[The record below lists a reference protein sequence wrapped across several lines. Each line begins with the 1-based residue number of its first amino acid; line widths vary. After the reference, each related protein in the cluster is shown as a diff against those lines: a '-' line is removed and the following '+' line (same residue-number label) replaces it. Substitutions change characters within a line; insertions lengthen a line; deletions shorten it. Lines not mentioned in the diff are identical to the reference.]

1 MKEEW
6 KEKSNME
13 EIWKDI
19 PGYEGYYQVSNI
31 GRVKSLERIVHYK
44 PGSKSA
50 NPHKSHIVRERI
62 LTQRVADTGYYVVTL
77 SKGAK
82 RKIALVH
89 RLIACSFITNKD
101 PAAMRDINH
110 KDGCRTNNDI
120 DNLEWCTRSYNVN
133 YGNRNDTVARKNTN
147 HPAKSTP
154 VFSID
159 MDGNFSFYDSIG
171 EAERQTG
178 IAHGNI
184 VRTLK
189 GHTPRCGK
197 RYWFYSITTPTHL
210 ANND

>member
-1 MKEEW
+1 
-6 KEKSNME
+6 ME

-50 NPHKSHIVRERI
+50 NPHKCHIVRERI

-101 PAAMRDINH
+101 PATMMDINH

-120 DNLEWCTRSYNVN
+120 DNLEWCTRQYNVLHGYRN
-133 YGNRNDTVARKNTN
+133 NRHLPNNRKSVMCIDTGEVFNSFEEAARQCKI
-147 HPAKSTP
+147 SSS
-154 VFSID
+154 SIRR
-159 MDGNFSFYDSIG
+159 SISLG
-171 EAERQTG
+171 VKC
-178 IAHGNI
+178 HGLRWTYCKTI
-184 VRTLK
+184 
-189 GHTPRCGK
+189 
-197 RYWFYSITTPTHL
+197 
-210 ANND
+210 